1 MGYASVKWVHDQ
13 TFLGIDSANHS
24 IVMSGVADGTGV
36 KPSEM
41 LLVALATCTAIS
53 VVEILRKKKTPLSNL
68 EIKVF
73 GEQDTD
79 PPWTFRTIH
88 MKFLVSGS
96 SLTEKNLHQA
106 IEISEAR
113 YCSVAA
119 TLRGVAKITWEFE
132 ILPESVSSDLI
143 QQ

>member
-1 MGYASVKWVHDQ
+1 MGQASAKWIQNQ
-13 TFLGIDSANHS
+13 TFLGMDSSNHS
-24 IVMSGVADGTGV
+24 IVLSGVPDGKGV
-36 KPSEM
+36 NPSEM

-53 VVEILRKKKTPLSNL
+53 VVEILRKKKTPLGNL

-73 GEQDTD
+73 GEQDAD
-79 PPWTFRTIH
+79 PPWTFRAIH
-88 MKFLVSGS
+88 MKFLASGRG
-96 SLTEKNLHQA
+96 LTEKNLHQA

-119 TLRGVAKITWEFE
+119 TIRGVAKISWDFE
-132 ILPESVSSDLI
+132 ILPEFESSNLI